1 MADVS
6 GLIDETSQAIL
17 GLKDAFAALG
27 QDAEQTL
34 GQSRSILSVTEETET
49 HARSAASAMAEAQ
62 GALNRTGEDISTLV
76 STVSAMQDQVRVLL
90 DALNRVGDMSDA
102 IERIASQTNL
112 LALNAT
118 IEAARAGEAGR
129 GFAVVAGEVKA
140 LAGETANATLTI
152 QGLLTEIRGESDA
165 LVNLGRTAA
174 GAGDQVSESTTQL
187 SALVHGM
194 SDSVSGMSASSAAAA
209 SDARAIQ
216 DRTADLTSKVRDLN
230 SVVSRSSEALDQS
243 ASRISTT
250 VDEAD
255 AMVVRAA
262 MSGAQTRDSA
272 FIRTLLDARAKIETA
287 FSEAIANAEA
297 QLEDFFDDRYRP
309 IEGTNPQQFMTRFTP
324 ITDRLL
330 PPIQEAVA
338 ESHPDIVFCAAVD
351 QNGYLPTHNLK
362 FSRPQGDDPD

>member
-1 MADVS
+1 M
-6 GLIDETSQAIL
+6 
-17 GLKDAFAALG
+17 
-27 QDAEQTL
+27 
-34 GQSRSILSVTEETET
+34 TEETET

-187 SALVHGM
+187 SALVNGM

-255 AMVVRAA
+255 AWSCAPPCPAHKRATALSFARFWTPVRR
-262 MSGAQTRDSA
+262 SRRPFQKPLQTQRRSW
-272 FIRTLLDARAKIETA
+272 RTSLTIGTAR
-287 FSEAIANAEA
+287 
-297 QLEDFFDDRYRP
+297 
-309 IEGTNPQQFMTRFTP
+309 
-324 ITDRLL
+324 
-330 PPIQEAVA
+330 
-338 ESHPDIVFCAAVD
+338 
-351 QNGYLPTHNLK
+351 
-362 FSRPQGDDPD
+362 SRERIPSNS